1 MWLQHRLTW
10 FHAPVMGTVCKYT
23 AGWMCALEPEY
34 RSTADPQLYFDHF
47 SIWGNCFHFPAS
59 LLTCF
64 DHLVEAV
71 IVGGNI
77 LSNSSQSNAAAFR
90 TKSCYEKAQAQ
101 IKPTAVTDLSENN
114 LTLPRRTKRT
124 LAFLRLCVCLFWAVI
139 SILLLHSFN
148 HSVN

>member
-1 MWLQHRLTW
+1 MRLSLNTEVQLT
-10 FHAPVMGTVCKYT
+10 HS
-23 AGWMCALEPEY
+23 
-34 RSTADPQLYFDHF
+34 STLTTSQFG
-47 SIWGNCFHFPAS
+47 GNCFHFPAS

-124 LAFLRLCVCLFWAVI
+124 LAFLRLCVCLF
-139 SILLLHSFN
+139 
-148 HSVN
+148 